1 MLLPNR
7 HPRIAYFVSS
17 HGFGHAARTRT
28 ILQELHLQAEVTVFS
43 TAPLWFWGDLNVQ
56 HVFCKADIGCIQQG
70 TLTIDELATSSTFS
84 HFLTEMPNRFEYIKT
99 MHSETPFD
107 LIATDIAPEP
117 LDFANQ
123 LGVQSALVA
132 NFTWLEIYAAMPSM
146 HAALPNLQ
154 RQYLLADSTYI
165 PGFQTG
171 MTWTSNT
178 ILVDAVAEEGS
189 CIREDLNPDA
199 KFSRLVYIDAG
210 RWGTDIGWQSA
221 ADYEDTLFIRVGPK
235 LDCIPMNV
243 LQLDYGA
250 VRHADLV
257 KSVDLVVSKPGYGI
271 VTECLA
277 NGTLWGCIPR
287 DGFAED
293 VILIQA
299 AEDRN
304 QVFMVRPEQLESLAF
319 PSFPLQHK
327 ASTVTFDGAKQI
339 AALMIASLAEWR

>member
-1 MLLPNR
+1 MLLPSR
-7 HPRIAYFVSS
+7 QPRIAYFVSS

-28 ILQELHLQAEVTVFS
+28 ILKELNLRAEITVFS
-43 TAPLWFWGDLNVQ
+43 TAPLWFWGDLNAQ
-56 HVFCKADIGCIQQG
+56 HVFYQADIGCIQQG
-70 TLTIDELATSSTFS
+70 TLTIDEAATSSTFS
-84 HFLTEMPNRFEYIKT
+84 HFLSEMENRFEYIK
-99 MHSETPFD
+99 HLHAETPFD

-117 LDFANQ
+117 LDFAHQ
-123 LGVQSALVA
+123 LGIKSVLVA

-146 HAALPNLQ
+146 QAALPNLQ

-171 MTWTSNT
+171 MTWTRNS
-178 ILVDAVAEEGS
+178 ILVDAVAELGA

-199 KFSRLVYIDAG
+199 KFSQLVYIDAG
-210 RWGTDIGWQSA
+210 RWGTDIGWQNA
-221 ADYEDTLFIRVGPK
+221 ADFKDTLFIRVGPK
-235 LDCIPMNV
+235 LDCIPSNV

-257 KSVDLVVSKPGYGI
+257 KSVDTVVSKPGYGI

-319 PSFPLQHK
+319 PTLQRQYK
-327 ASTVTFDGAKQI
+327 PSSLTFDGAQQI
-339 AALMIASLAEWR
+339 AALMVASTAE